1 MSPSSGYVVMAEEIA
16 PVYGVYSFTSRNTAN
31 PHSVLA
37 TEDKLFARKY
47 VAGSNAPLDNRFNFL
62 KHPVQ
67 LNSGQ

>member
-1 MSPSSGYVVMAEEIA
+1 MAEEIA
-16 PVYGVYSFTSRNTAN
+16 PVYGVHSFISRNTAN

-37 TEDKLFARKY
+37 TEDKLLAMEY
-47 VAGSNAPLDNRFNFL
+47 VVSSNALLDNRFKLL